1 MKKNQYKDGKEHGY
15 WEYYYANGN
24 IMFKGY
30 YKNGKDHGFWE
41 TYTSCGKPCFKG
53 NYLKQGNVQ
62 KWVFNTQQKN

>member
-1 MKKNQYKDGKEHGY
+1 MHMKKNQYKDGKEHGY

-41 TYTSCGKPCFKG
+41 EYGYTYGKRVI
-53 NYLKQGNVQ
+53 KQ
-62 KWVFNTQQKN
+62 FHL